1 MITGYNMVRGK
12 IQDQN
17 THVNRMFFIYEK
29 YKNDYWKGFWI
40 ARKFQIPQLIYYK
53 DPQQVRKSY
62 VQNLFYEVL
71 EYNDSEL
78 SL

>member
-1 MITGYNMVRGK
+1 
-12 IQDQN
+12 
-17 THVNRMFFIYEK
+17 MFFIYEK
-29 YKNDYWKGFWI
+29 CKNDVWKGFWI
-40 ARKFQIPQLIYYK
+40 ARKFKIPQLIYYK

-71 EYNDSEL
+71 EYSDSEL